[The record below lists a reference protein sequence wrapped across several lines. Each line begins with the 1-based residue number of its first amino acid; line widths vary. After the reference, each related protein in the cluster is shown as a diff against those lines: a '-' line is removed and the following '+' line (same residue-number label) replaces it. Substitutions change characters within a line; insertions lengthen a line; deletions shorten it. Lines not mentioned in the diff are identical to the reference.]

1 MKFYQALQIMMT
13 TIISSHLAHG
23 KSTLE
28 EAVGSGCRNHVAFIG
43 RFMTEAG
50 STCGGCSMCEGSTVN
65 SLFIPEAKDTC
76 IECSQSND
84 TCNVFEVVASFEH
97 AWTMKYTTLTSAMA
111 NTSTDPKKIVIS
123 ASNDLASWEVMH
135 SSEPKFSDRQQK
147 IEVVFQNDKKYKHYS
162 MKYVRSDDK
171 LYVGKYGLVEA
182 YTKSCVSDL
191 HAGITG
197 EFVSPYTPLAH
208 EFTSATE
215 LKNAVKL
222 WVSNQAQALKDF
234 GHIKGWRT
242 EKIDYMAYLFNNY
255 DTFNDDVS
263 SWDTSNVTEMSY
275 MFNGA
280 KEFDA
285 DLSKW
290 DVSKVTNF
298 SFFLTNAEVFN
309 QDLSRWNTSSC
320 NNMGF
325 MLRYTYKFNQDLSGW
340 NTANVTSFLAMF
352 GGASKFNADISDWA
366 TSKVITMDGMF
377 TGAEEFNQDLS
388 SWDIS
393 KCTAMDKMFQNAIG
407 FDQKL
412 CWDVSHLDQE
422 LVPRMFCYSGGSID
436 SDCNSGG
443 SIDPECD

>member
-23 KSTLE
+23 KSTIE
-28 EAVGSGCRNHVAFIG
+28 EQVGSGCRNHVALIG

-65 SLFIPEAKDTC
+65 SLFIPQAKDTC
-76 IECSQSND
+76 IQCSHSED

-97 AWTMKYTTLTSAMA
+97 TWTMKYTTLTSAMA

-123 ASNDLASWEVMH
+123 ASNDLVSWEVMH
-135 SSEPKFSDRQQK
+135 SSELKFSDRQQK

-208 EFTSATE
+208 EFTSVPE
-215 LKNAVKL
+215 LNNAVNL
-222 WVSNQAQALKDF
+222 WEADQAQALKDF

-242 EKIDYMAYLFNNY
+242 EKITDMAYLFNNY
-255 DTFNDDVS
+255 KTFNDDVS
-263 SWDTSNVTEMSY
+263 SWDTSNVTTMSY
-275 MFNGA
+275 MFNNA

-298 SFFLTNAEVFN
+298 SFMFVYTIVFN

-320 NNMGF
+320 TDMGY
-325 MLRYTYKFNQDLSGW
+325 MLRQTYKFNQDLSSW

-352 GGASKFNADISDWA
+352 SSARKFNADISDWA
-366 TSKVITMDGMF
+366 TTQVTTMEGMF
-377 TGAEEFNQDLS
+377 TDAEKFNQDLS
-388 SWDIS
+388 SWNIS
-393 KCTAMDKMFQNAIG
+393 KCTGRAMQEMFKDAKEFN
-407 FDQKL
+407 QKL
-412 CWDVSHLDQE
+412 CWDVSHLDQD
-422 LVPRMFCYSGGSID
+422 LVPGMFERTNVGSINT
-436 SDCNSGG
+436 DC
-443 SIDPECD
+443 